1 MWCGVVYGVVW
12 TLPRGRFPE
21 RAPLRIADAW
31 AGFIGAKRK
40 TQNAKRVFLKTPV
53 SDRNRSV
60 CQDRLE
66 ARICRELQQ
75 INKTAAVVAD
85 ITPDMVPVIDGE
97 AVEGLVVSTG
107 YSGHGLG
114 KNKNN
119 TAALFGPLF
128 AFKVRMVVLPRQA
141 WAKHRE
147 STHSRQL

>member
-66 ARICRELQQ
+66 AHICRELQQ

-128 AFKVRMVVLPRQA
+128 AFER
-141 WAKHRE
+141 
-147 STHSRQL
+147 STNGRFTKTGLG

>member
-1 MWCGVVYGVVW
+1 VVCGVAWCVVW

-60 CQDRLE
+60 CQDRFE

-75 INKTAAVVAD
+75 INKTAVVVAD

-128 AFKVRMVVLPRQA
+128 AF
-141 WAKHRE
+141 
-147 STHSRQL
+147 

>member
-1 MWCGVVYGVVW
+1 MGWVHRCE
-12 TLPRGRFPE
+12 TQNTE
-21 RAPLRIADAW
+21 
-31 AGFIGAKRK
+31 RK
-40 TQNAKRVFLKTPV
+40 TRFFEDTRFG
-53 SDRNRSV
+53 SERNRSA

-128 AFKVRMVVLPRQA
+128 AFSGKATIR
-141 WAKHRE
+141 
-147 STHSRQL
+147 T